1 MTLQDVYSL
10 LLSSGYPVA
19 YRDYTGQVKKDIPN
33 PPFMVYSVLDTGF
46 DGGDM
51 RKFIREQDIN
61 VELYT
66 DGKDLE
72 AEEVVDRL
80 LIDLDPEK
88 YEANNGYIKVNGT
101 DVKVYEHSQSDW
113 NETDETAEGYIKNK
127 PVIPEGVVVD
137 TELSDTSTNA
147 IANKVVKAALD
158 GKLNLTD
165 KLILNCTL

>member
-19 YRDYTGQVKKDIPN
+19 YRDYTGEVKKEIPK

-51 RKFIREQDIN
+51 RKFIREQNIN

-72 AEEVVDRL
+72 AEETIDRL

-88 YEANNGYIKVNGT
+88 YESVIDEGFSLIRYTFTIRDYIPRK
-101 DVKVYEHSQSDW
+101 
-113 NETDETAEGYIKNK
+113 EGK
-127 PVIPEGVVVD
+127 
-137 TELSDTSTNA
+137 
-147 IANKVVKAALD
+147 
-158 GKLNLTD
+158 
-165 KLILNCTL
+165 

>member
-33 PPFMVYSVLDTGF
+33 PPFMVYSVLSTGF
-46 DGGDM
+46 DGGDL
-51 RKFIREQDIN
+51 RKFIREQEIN

-66 DGKDLE
+66 DGKDLT

-88 YEANNGYIKVNGT
+88 YEAMVDDGFMLVRYTFNIRDYVPRKEGNLNG
-101 DVKVYEHSQSDW
+101 
-113 NETDETAEGYIKNK
+113 
-127 PVIPEGVVVD
+127 
-137 TELSDTSTNA
+137 
-147 IANKVVKAALD
+147 
-158 GKLNLTD
+158 
-165 KLILNCTL
+165 